1 MERIKPNYYDRFT
14 CIADQVYFHLLSGV
28 EDCSGQ
34 RDQPKMEK
42 EISAAGS
49 EGAAEKS
56 QCLYNQ
62 KGRRQ
67 SDPTG

>member
-1 MERIKPNYYDRFT
+1 MIDSSALQIKCN
-14 CIADQVYFHLLSGV
+14 FHLLSGV
-28 EDCSGQ
+28 EDRSGQ

-42 EISAAGS
+42 EISASGS

-62 KGRRQ
+62 KDGGRVIRLWK
-67 SDPTG
+67 S